1 MPGVRRVVV
10 ERLRRELHGW
20 EETEYFVA
28 AFALVSALGGWLADA
43 APTGL
48 SIWDNVLTAVFAAA
62 IPLATS
68 TAKRWS
74 WIPLG
79 LVAAVLPGPSVPA
92 ILGVAALSV
101 AGYAAFSEVKRNRMA
116 GAFVGAT
123 SIQAMLRADE
133 QLFFGFNSIVVAAVT
148 VLVLFV
154 GYQTAT
160 RNVRRGARF
169 AVAGIAVVTVI
180 GSLGAVGSIAAGRS
194 AVERGVD
201 AARSGLSAARLG
213 DQQGSL
219 EQLAAA
225 ESSFDDATGT
235 FSAFYTRPASLVPV
249 LSQHVRTLR
258 VASREGRSVVSAA
271 RAVAIDADVQR
282 LRPSGGAIDL
292 ALLGSMKDSLGAA
305 NGNLVAAE
313 VALDDAQSRWLLP
326 PLRNNLRD
334 FQAEL
339 GDAGSELDLASAALD
354 AVPRLLGAERP
365 FRYFVMFA
373 TPAESREMG
382 GFLGAYAVL
391 EASQGAISLVEVGN
405 NTALTP
411 LSELGTL
418 DGPTEYPPWYS
429 EYRLNK
435 FPMNLP
441 GTPDPLTVL
450 AATDDLLPTA
460 AGAPIDAIVYMDPF
474 ATEAFVG
481 LVGQV
486 TIDGLAQPLDATNT
500 ADFLLQGQY
509 ARYPDPTERKAFLV
523 TMLQQTFGQLL
534 LADLPGPETLGA
546 KLGPSARQG
555 RLQIAT
561 FDDDV
566 NSFLR
571 RVYLLRDF
579 PRPDGLD
586 FLSVVQANG
595 APTKLDTYM
604 SRDVDYAVRVLDMET
619 GQMEATATI
628 TLAYTPPADVPEYV
642 IGGPD
647 AYTDWQGL
655 ALDGSTR
662 TLLSIYTP
670 HELQT
675 LRVNGQITAP
685 SIQLEY
691 GYWRHL
697 TSIDLAPGQQATI
710 EFDLAGTINLNS
722 GYWLTLANQPLVN
735 DDDVTVTVSPPEGW
749 NIGPGTA
756 GEASQTSLVLRE
768 DQRLGWQFT
777 RQ

>member
-1 MPGVRRVVV
+1 VTGRSVPVLV
-10 ERLRRELHGW
+10 ERLRRQLSGW
-20 EETEYFVA
+20 QDTEYFVA
-28 AFALVSALGGWLADA
+28 AFAFVSALGGWFASA

-48 SIWDNVLTAVFAAA
+48 ALWDNVLTALFAAA
-62 IPLATS
+62 IPLAAS
-68 TAKRWS
+68 SAKRWS
-74 WIPLG
+74 WLPLA
-79 LVAAVLPGPSVPA
+79 LAAAVLPGPSVPA

-101 AGYAAFSEVKRNRMA
+101 AGYAAFSDVKRNRMA
-116 GAFVGAT
+116 GAFVGAL

-133 QLFFGFNSIVVAAVT
+133 QLFFGFNSIVVAVVT
-148 VLVLFV
+148 GLVLYV

-160 RNVRRGARF
+160 RDVRRGTRF
-169 AVAGIAVVTVI
+169 AAVGIAVLLVVA
-180 GSLGAVGSIAAGRS
+180 SLGAAGAIAAGRS
-194 AVERGVD
+194 TVERGVD
-201 AARSGLSAARLG
+201 SARSGLSAARLG
-213 DQQGSL
+213 DREGSL

-225 ESSFDDATGT
+225 ESSFDDAAGT
-235 FSAFYTRPASLVPV
+235 FSAIYTRPASLVPV
-249 LSQHVRTLR
+249 LAQHVRTLR

-271 RAVAIDADVQR
+271 RAVAVDADVQR

-292 ALLGSMKDSLGAA
+292 ALLSSMKGNLGAA
-305 NGNLVAAE
+305 NDDLVAAE
-313 VALDDAQSRWLLP
+313 VALDEAQSRWLLP
-326 PLRNNLRD
+326 PLRSNLQD

-339 GDAGSELDLASAALD
+339 GDAESELDLANAALD

-418 DGPTEYPPWYS
+418 DGPTDYPPWYS

-481 LVGQV
+481 LVGQI
-486 TIDGLAQPLDATNT
+486 TIEGLAAPLDGTNT

-509 ARYPDPTERKAFLV
+509 ERYPDPTER
-523 TMLQQTFGQLL
+523 
-534 LADLPGPETLGA
+534 
-546 KLGPSARQG
+546 
-555 RLQIAT
+555 T

-604 SRDVDYAVRVLDMET
+604 ALRPIPIGRD
-619 GQMEATATI
+619 
-628 TLAYTPPADVPEYV
+628 
-642 IGGPD
+642 
-647 AYTDWQGL
+647 
-655 ALDGSTR
+655 
-662 TLLSIYTP
+662 
-670 HELQT
+670 
-675 LRVNGQITAP
+675 
-685 SIQLEY
+685 
-691 GYWRHL
+691 
-697 TSIDLAPGQQATI
+697 
-710 EFDLAGTINLNS
+710 
-722 GYWLTLANQPLVN
+722 
-735 DDDVTVTVSPPEGW
+735 
-749 NIGPGTA
+749 
-756 GEASQTSLVLRE
+756 
-768 DQRLGWQFT
+768 
-777 RQ
+777 